1 MKKIIISFL
10 IIILLI
16 HVFPIKFLKS
26 QDLNNIEFFLLKDDE
41 QKFVS
46 IGKGKF
52 KNFSYSL
59 SNKDDLFILKIS
71 GKGNLFFKIIFKE
84 IEKVFPEIDGVFVSP
99 FYILKDKEEKLF
111 MFSIDSKDLHYFEAE
126 ENEENFEINY
136 NLYLYRKE
144 LVKFRITKINSIFDA
159 FENYYKFYGVK
170 ERKIDLGGLILPN
183 VSLTTII
190 NNVGIENFNIKG
202 RLIDPQEQYAPERIL
217 EGTKYKIENFVL
229 FDPIKLKFENIDI
242 NKIKKELYFNENPYY
257 KLMGLQ
263 ILTSSIKNKEGNI
276 ITIEKKSEPTFKIV
290 SGEKVPDYKENSVDT
305 IIFLNPEQ
313 NFLKNKGINSF
324 DIYFSRYIYPLNIA
338 ITMLNRQ
345 LEIKGENEAK
355 YIGLALDFSYVED
368 FFNFDKRMF
377 NKNPKSYIDGE
388 IAQFYCSNL
397 YNFLNSLQKDYPIL
411 SINPKYYQLIMNS
424 DLIYKEVDDL
434 NYLNSLPIERVLV
447 PNRPI
452 VFSFRLK
459 NEDINENILN
469 KIFKYSL
476 IYGIYPTFSKPKDEP
491 FSIWDNIE
499 KLKLLAKYKDFY
511 DLIGKIESKGFT
523 GKSIANIENG
533 EIYQFG
539 VFPDLFLT
547 INGYGK
553 IRIEK
558 SVLESQGNISIINP
572 LTNEKVEFYEEENN
586 IIIDSWGLNVLNIK
600 KEDIQTDPERE
611 KISKISKFENKKNSF
626 LIFISIL
633 LFIILNLLLR
643 KVNLIINIKPFY
655 IILIL
660 FLLLLIL
667 NHFFGLSSPF
677 FILLS
682 IGVFFIFTSTFSSLT
697 KKSFLLN
704 FSLVFL
710 LSSLIFYILNGNQ
723 INLSPPSYLFYN
735 TYFISIVLT
744 YFIFIFYHF
753 EWKKIYDILIF
764 STILI
769 VILIS
774 NPTRNPFYS
783 PPIDY
788 TFLISSI
795 ILALFIFLL
804 SKNTLKIILFSLFA
818 SLIIIYIFIDKI
830 YFYLLSKEIF
840 ISVDFIQNLILL
852 FSLSI
857 TQIYF
862 SKSTFKTKTK
872 LVYNFLI
879 IFFLFVSIYLNRAL
893 LISPHIFGIISSI
906 IKLIFYII
914 LIIYLIFFVESTI
927 IKKEE

>member
-10 IIILLI
+10 LIILFI
-16 HVFPIKFLKS
+16 QIFPIKFLKS
-26 QDLNNIEFFLLKDDE
+26 QDLYNIEFILLKDEE
-41 QKFVS
+41 QKIVT

-59 SNKDDLFILKIS
+59 STKDNLFTFIIS
-71 GKGNLFFKIIFKE
+71 GKGNLIFKIIFKE
-84 IEKVFPEIDGVFVSP
+84 MEKVFPEIDGVFVSP
-99 FYILKDKEEKLF
+99 FYIFKDKEENLF
-111 MFSIDSKDLHYFEAE
+111 MFSIDSNDLHYFEAKE
-126 ENEENFEINY
+126 KEKDFEINY
-136 NLYLYRKE
+136 NIYSNKKE
-144 LVKFRITKINSIFDA
+144 LIKFRIVKVNSVFDA
-159 FENYYKFYGVK
+159 FEEYYKFYKVK
-170 ERKIDLGGLILPN
+170 DRKIDLGGLILPN
-183 VSLTTII
+183 ISLTNIL

-202 RLIDPQEQYAPERIL
+202 RIIDPREQYAPERIL
-217 EGTKYKIENFVL
+217 EGTKYKIKNFVL

-242 NKIKKELYFNENPYY
+242 NRIEKELYFNENPYY

-263 ILTSSIKNKEGNI
+263 ILTSSVKNKDGSI
-276 ITIEKKSEPTFKIV
+276 IKIEKKSEPTLKIV

-313 NFLKNKGINSF
+313 NFLKNKGISSF
-324 DIYFSRYIYPLNIA
+324 DIYYSRYIYPLNIA
-338 ITMLNRQ
+338 ITILNRQ
-345 LEIKGENEAK
+345 LEIKGENEAR
-355 YIGLALDFSYVED
+355 YHGLALDFSDVDD
-368 FFNFDKRMF
+368 FFNFDKKKF
-377 NKNPKSYIDGE
+377 NKNPKSFIDGE

-397 YNFLNSLQKDYPIL
+397 YNFLNSLQKDYPVL
-411 SINPKYYQLIMNS
+411 SINPKYYQLTMNS
-424 DLIYKEVDDL
+424 DLVYKNIEDL

-459 NEDINENILN
+459 NEDINENVLN

-491 FSIWDNIE
+491 YSIWDNAE
-499 KLKLLAKYKDFY
+499 KLNLLAKYKDFY
-511 DLIGKIESKGFT
+511 DLIGKIESKGFKE
-523 GKSIANIENG
+523 KSIATIENG

-539 VFPDLFLT
+539 DFPDLFLT

-553 IRIEK
+553 IKIEK
-558 SVLESQGNISIINP
+558 GGLDSQGNINIINP
-572 LTNEKVEFYEEENN
+572 LNNEKVNFYEEGKN
-586 IIIDSWGLNVLNIK
+586 IIIDSWGLNVINIK
-600 KEDIQTDPERE
+600 REDIQTQSEKE
-611 KISKISKFENKKNSF
+611 KISKSSKFENKKNSI

-633 LFIILNLLLR
+633 FFVFLNLLLR
-643 KVNLIINIKPFY
+643 KINLSINIKPIY
-655 IILIL
+655 IVFTLLIL
-660 FLLLLIL
+660 FLIINQFL
-667 NHFFGLSSPF
+667 GLSSPF

-682 IGVFFIFTSTFSSLT
+682 IGIYFLFASTFSSQT

-710 LSSLIFYILNGNQ
+710 ISSFIFYILNGNQ
-723 INLSPPSYLFYN
+723 TIFSPPYYLFYN
-735 TYFISIVLT
+735 TYFISIILT
-744 YFIFIFYHF
+744 YFVFVFYHF

-783 PPIDY
+783 LPIDY

-795 ILALFIFLL
+795 IISLFIFLL
-804 SKNTLKIILFSLFA
+804 SKNILKKILFSLFA
-818 SLIIIYIFIDKI
+818 FLIIIYILLDKI
-830 YFYLLSKEIF
+830 YFYLLSKEMF

-852 FSLSI
+852 FAISI
-857 TQIYF
+857 ILIYF
-862 SKSTFKTKTK
+862 SKSKFKTKMK

-879 IFFLFVSIYLNRAL
+879 IFFIFVSIYLNRAL
-893 LISPHIFGIISSI
+893 LNSPHIFGIISSI

-914 LIIYLIFFVESTI
+914 LIIYLIFFVESTF